1 MADIDDIWPI
11 FEDGE
16 STDSGMED
24 LVFGL
29 WMGRLFGNGGYWPSE
44 QERKCIFVAP
54 ESVDS
59 PHPRICTVPTALAIS
74 CCKEPF

>member
-1 MADIDDIWPI
+1 MADIDDILPI
-11 FEDGE
+11 FEDSE
-16 STDSGMED
+16 STDSEMED
-24 LVFGL
+24 LVFRL

-59 PHPRICTVPTALAIS
+59 PHPRICIVPTALAIS
-74 CCKEPF
+74 CCKESF